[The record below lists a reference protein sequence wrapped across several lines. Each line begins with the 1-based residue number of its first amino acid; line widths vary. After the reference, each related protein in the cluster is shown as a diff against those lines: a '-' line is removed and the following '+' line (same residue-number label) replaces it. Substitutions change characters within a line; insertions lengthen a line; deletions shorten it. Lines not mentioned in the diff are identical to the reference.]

1 MAFEG
6 AFAGR
11 DYSACV
17 EGVISLAN
25 RFLSASKKYNLRFV
39 IPPEVPRMAMA
50 INLAAE
56 TNLPQVRE
64 IEPHLRAL
72 DKEFDVL
79 VKKFQLVQRSQQV
92 DKSLKNFLGD
102 FAKDSEDAFRRMDD
116 FVSDSMRLAD
126 SVITVYAQIE
136 RAKRPAQTW
145 VTTILSTGTSSS
157 KAMVERANQAKKV
170 LAGIDAVTKDVRN
183 MCQQTR
189 TELDTIKGVATRN
202 LIRRAGPSPSP
213 FAKAGADE
221 ANKFYNG

>member
-6 AFAGR
+6 AFGGR

-25 RFLSASKKYNLRFV
+25 RFLSATKKYNLKFV
-39 IPPEVPRMAMA
+39 IPPATSRLLNVVRMVQGVE
-50 INLAAE
+50 LQ
-56 TNLPQVRE
+56 QVKDLEPYLISLDRE
-64 IEPHLRAL
+64 L
-72 DKEFDVL
+72 DVL
-79 VKKFQLVQRSQQV
+79 TKKFQLVQRSQQV

-102 FAKDSEDAFRRMDD
+102 FSKDSEDAFRQLDD
-116 FVSDSMRLAD
+116 FATGTLQMAD

-136 RAKRPAQTW
+136 RAKRPAQNW
-145 VTTILSTGTSSS
+145 VATILSPGASSS
-157 KAMVERANQAKKV
+157 KAMVEKAKEAQKV
-170 LAGIDAVTKDVRN
+170 VAEVDAVTKDVRN

-213 FAKAGADE
+213 FAKAGSDE